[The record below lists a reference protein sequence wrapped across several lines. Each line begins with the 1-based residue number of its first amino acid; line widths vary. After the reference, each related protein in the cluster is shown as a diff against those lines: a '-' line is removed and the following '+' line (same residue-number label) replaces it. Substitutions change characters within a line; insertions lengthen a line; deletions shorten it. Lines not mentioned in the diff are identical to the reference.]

1 MMKQTIKILGKYL
14 NRLKENDLETF
25 KKMFCKMEPP
35 RKKKKI
41 QNRHLKNQS
50 AAEIAEKIVESYTVR
65 NGPPRVI
72 TVLKNMSL
80 NQTSSELQKD
90 LKQARK
96 KHKEKRSNAKVQ
108 VAECDKAHL
117 KKNPSQKKSSNV
129 EAQDGVPRSPQ
140 IPREVN
146 SRVPKPCSAQED
158 GRNKMLKPKDNQEE
172 PNNVP
177 RKVDPQITKPDTSQ
191 DTSGIPI
198 SLTDQN
204 EGKTYITRLEE
215 GQEGTDYKDLKSNI
229 KQEKQESFME
239 YREIEEFGN
248 TKAIKEF
255 RNSDLQ
261 EQNQNRGDPKDD
273 VRIGEGIGEQP
284 KIEAATVKQR
294 KRPAQ
299 NRSMG
304 KKQEQGQLKSPTGKL
319 KQTRKA
325 KKGKLF
331 G

>member
-1 MMKQTIKILGKYL
+1 MVF
-14 NRLKENDLETF
+14 E
-25 KKMFCKMEPP
+25 
-35 RKKKKI
+35 
-41 QNRHLKNQS
+41 
-50 AAEIAEKIVESYTVR
+50 ES
-65 NGPPRVI
+65 
-72 TVLKNMSL
+72 
-80 NQTSSELQKD
+80 
-90 LKQARK
+90 
-96 KHKEKRSNAKVQ
+96 
-108 VAECDKAHL
+108 DKGNF
-117 KKNPSQKKSSNV
+117 KNPSQKKSSNV

-140 IPREVN
+140 TPREVN

-177 RKVDPQITKPDTSQ
+177 RKLDPQITKPDTSQ
-191 DTSGIPI
+191 DTSAIPI

-229 KQEKQESFME
+229 KQEKQESFTE
-239 YREIEEFGN
+239 YREMEEFGN
-248 TKAIKEF
+248 TKAIQEF

-273 VRIGEGIGEQP
+273 VRIGGGIDEQP
-284 KIEAATVKQR
+284 KIEATTVKQR

-304 KKQEQGQLKSPTGKL
+304 KTQEQGQLKSPTGKL
-319 KQTRKA
+319 KQTRKV